1 MNKFNFSYDN
11 FVKIIERNKDNMG
24 DKNGDNGKYFDAL
37 IVCYYLMQKY
47 EENELKE
54 VSSIIAELSN
64 QGLETLVTKLIS
76 DLKIY

>member
-11 FVKIIERNKDNMG
+11 FVKIIERNKDNIG
-24 DKNGDNGKYFDAL
+24 DKNGDNRKYFDAL

-54 VSSIIAELSN
+54 ISSIIGELSN